1 MGTYIISSH
10 GEPKWDKK
18 TTIPQGVSV
27 RFYQKFGVGMDMDEA
42 FRLQSALT
50 DPTHVDAKPILDRNP
65 QRALWNGPYTQQP
78 EIELTADAKKT
89 FKSGI
94 VHAESREIVAVIE
107 LGSPVTL
114 SAALQTIAAHA
125 AAKKSQ
131 ESVVHCLFCL

>member
-27 RFYQKFGVGMDMDEA
+27 RFYQKFGVGMDSAEA
-42 FRLQSALT
+42 FKLQSALT
-50 DPTHVDAKPILDRNP
+50 DPTHADASAVLERNP
-65 QRALWNGPYTQQP
+65 QRALWNGPNKQQP
-78 EIELTADAKKT
+78 ELELTADPKKA

-107 LGSPVTL
+107 LGTPVTL
-114 SAALQTIAAHA
+114 TDALQAIATH
-125 AAKKSQ
+125 AAKKS
-131 ESVVHCLFCL
+131 EEAVVHCLFCL